1 MALLTKFFLTAK
13 YFFYVI
19 TKKTLLVASAAVAA
33 TVFCIEYEYSTE
45 IPISLIGLAVVFPLV
60 FTIGTAFQR
69 RDLALKE
76 YGAINSNLATIF
88 FTAKNWNHEN
98 KTYNCDLDELKK
110 TTLILFE
117 LIKEDLQDQDSTNLI
132 KEKIYYNFEELFRL
146 TYKLKP
152 DSSIVFFLSNL
163 MSNYETLNSLS
174 EYRTPKALKAY
185 SDVFLAIFPI
195 LFSPYFASLSGDIYI
210 VGLVVAFV
218 YSLVLVMLSNIQD
231 NLENPFDM
239 KGLDDLD
246 MDKLNR
252 TSFFTN
258 LKKH

>member
-1 MALLTKFFLTAK
+1 MCRQPSK
-13 YFFYVI
+13 
-19 TKKTLLVASAAVAA
+19 S
-33 TVFCIEYEYSTE
+33 
-45 IPISLIGLAVVFPLV
+45 
-60 FTIGTAFQR
+60 
-69 RDLALKE
+69 
-76 YGAINSNLATIF
+76 
-88 FTAKNWNHEN
+88 
-98 KTYNCDLDELKK
+98 
-110 TTLILFE
+110 
-117 LIKEDLQDQDSTNLI
+117 
-132 KEKIYYNFEELFRL
+132 
-146 TYKLKP
+146 
-152 DSSIVFFLSNL
+152 
-163 MSNYETLNSLS
+163 
-174 EYRTPKALKAY
+174 Y